1 MKRRADRRE
10 FLIVR
15 GKEASSREGWVWS
28 VRRVHTWL
36 ELQELQ
42 PESDRRAGT
51 VMAMGV
57 GHSERPRG
65 QGTVTTMG
73 DEARRQLWGVEH
85 SDGRGGGRGTVMA
98 PRGRLQ

>member
-28 VRRVHTWL
+28 VTRVHTWL

-42 PESDRRAGT
+42 PESLTTGRA
-51 VMAMGV
+51 
-57 GHSERPRG
+57 
-65 QGTVTTMG
+65 Q
-73 DEARRQLWGVEH
+73 
-85 SDGRGGGRGTVMA
+85 
-98 PRGRLQ
+98 